1 LAVSVW
7 VGGLAVLVGL
17 GAPAWR
23 AVPVEQRA
31 GLVREV
37 VPRFSRIAIVPVVL
51 VVATGIVNSIA
62 GFSSVSDLWR
72 VTYGRVVLAKVIVE
86 GHIGQYT
93 AQVFFAPSAVGA
105 NQLHLTFVDAHGL
118 AAAQV
123 TNASVSLGPVG
134 GGLRPVAM
142 RLISAGHF
150 VGDVRLPA
158 PGRYRV
164 S

>member
-1 LAVSVW
+1 AAVS
-7 VGGLAVLVGL
+7 LA
-17 GAPAWR
+17 A
-23 AVPVEQRA
+23 
-31 GLVREV
+31 
-37 VPRFSRIAIVPVVL
+37 
-51 VVATGIVNSIA
+51 
-62 GFSSVSDLWR
+62 
-72 VTYGRVVLAKVIVE
+72 GRVVLLPGRSLAQAARGPVNVE
-86 GHIGQYT
+86 RHIGQYT
-93 AQVFFAPSAVGA
+93 AQVFFDPSAVGA

-164 S
+164 SISSGGARTTFTFRLQQRSSR